1 MKVSLKEQFRP
12 TRMSPEKISSDKV
25 IGWEIKLCQL
35 LQILNVSFK
44 SLTGLA
50 RVMTN
55 QNGIY
60 LFFRGKVN
68 FDKAVLIR

>member
-1 MKVSLKEQFRP
+1 
-12 TRMSPEKISSDKV
+12 MSPEKVSPDKV

-60 LFFRGKVN
+60 LFFSGKVN